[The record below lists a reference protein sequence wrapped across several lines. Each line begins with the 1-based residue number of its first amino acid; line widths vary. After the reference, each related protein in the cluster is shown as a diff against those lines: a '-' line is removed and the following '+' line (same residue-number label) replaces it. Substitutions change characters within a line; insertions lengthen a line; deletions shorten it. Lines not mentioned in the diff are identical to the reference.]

1 MYNYVGIVISVLI
14 NFTNIFIQ
22 LCYMIDVNRIR
33 CINTV
38 YVLYTGRM
46 IGDDPHFSIVLPD
59 STSLCYTVQ
68 GEQGFVFS
76 LISNKM
82 LHMNAMFVPDSR
94 REEVTWLGSIGIVV
108 HNNGFKTS
116 NATYLRFEAKSK
128 KIYIGDNVVLKAKN
142 IEKLS
147 FNNGK
152 LTISEAPPFEGFKTP
167 SVDIELQNVGLH
179 FTTKFMNEHLDL
191 FWHCTGHETQDS
203 HGLIGESLVVNCM
216 QFGLVVIGASL
227 SELHID
233 GTSGRFVLQ
242 PSAAR
247 RALGRTKVSKT
258 SCSHF
263 SSQGSYYG
271 YTHAWTKL
279 YNEVTSCIM
288 DSHWAASVLGAGS
301 LLSCFRR
308 SFGI

>member
-1 MYNYVGIVISVLI
+1 
-14 NFTNIFIQ
+14 
-22 LCYMIDVNRIR
+22 
-33 CINTV
+33 
-38 YVLYTGRM
+38 
-46 IGDDPHFSIVLPD
+46 
-59 STSLCYTVQ
+59 
-68 GEQGFVFS
+68 
-76 LISNKM
+76 
-82 LHMNAMFVPDSR
+82 
-94 REEVTWLGSIGIVV
+94 
-108 HNNGFKTS
+108 
-116 NATYLRFEAKSK
+116 
-128 KIYIGDNVVLKAKN
+128 
-142 IEKLS
+142 
-147 FNNGK
+147 
-152 LTISEAPPFEGFKTP
+152 
-167 SVDIELQNVGLH
+167 
-179 FTTKFMNEHLDL
+179 MNEHLDL

-279 YNEVTSCIM
+279 YNEVTSCII
-288 DSHWAASVLGAGS
+288 DSHCAASVLGAGS

-308 SFGI
+308 SFGIYFFLHLQASSSARE